1 MAKSKSD
8 LIIYLFRSI
17 RRNGQLSIK
26 RLTAKS
32 ADVYLNIGRQV
43 CKRRGTTNFS
53 SKFLVSGWSFVAER
67 LADAS
72 QPERRL
78 DNGNTLVA
86 REFDTMATFPL
97 DDAFKIFQLLFA
109 SIVEDIVISRLSSN
123 RVQKFLERIA
133 KNPNDFERNV
143 SVSARLKPI
152 ARIDACNVP
161 KFSTLLKAWIWHR
174 MEGKQYCFLSNRM
187 ISMISISWILWF
199 FNFHRS
205 VCKSLRRIYVCV
217 NTIDSSQLIQTIL
230 EEMFRC
236 RRNLNPSL
244 DSMRRFKVFRLL
256 KAWIW
261 HRMEGK

>member
-109 SIVEDIVISRLSSN
+109 SIVEDIVIPRLSSN

-152 ARIDACNVP
+152 ARLDA
-161 KFSTLLKAWIWHR
+161 
-174 MEGKQYCFLSNRM
+174 
-187 ISMISISWILWF
+187 SIQSF
-199 FNFHRS
+199 Q
-205 VCKSLRRIYVCV
+205 V
-217 NTIDSSQLIQTIL
+217 
-230 EEMFRC
+230 
-236 RRNLNPSL
+236 
-244 DSMRRFKVFRLL
+244 
-256 KAWIW
+256 A
-261 HRMEGK
+261 